1 MKLYLVAGEASGDMH
16 AAALIQRLRE
26 WHPDISFRGQ
36 GGDRMQAAGAELF
49 RHYRRVNYM
58 GFFEVIRHLPALS
71 RALRQTKTD
80 ILTYRPDALILVD
93 YPGFNLRLAR
103 FAKQKG
109 IPVIYYIAPQV
120 WAWHRSR
127 LKNLRRDVD
136 LLITILPFEKDF
148 FGQSGIR
155 TEFAGHPLVERIN
168 QYRKTH
174 PPARAKGKPL
184 IALLPGSRRQE
195 IRQHLPRMLRVTRHF
210 PEYRFAVAGIS
221 LHTPAFYHHMMKD
234 YPAELVT
241 DQTYDLL
248 IRARAA
254 LVSSGTATLETALFD
269 VPQVVCYRSTPISFW
284 IGKQLVKVPFISLVN
299 LIAGKKVVEELIQ
312 NDMNP
317 ARMKASL
324 KRLLQVAERNRI
336 LAGYTVM
343 KSRLGDEKASENAAK
358 FILDSLSESG

>member
-136 LLITILPFEKDF
+136 
-148 FGQSGIR
+148 
-155 TEFAGHPLVERIN
+155 
-168 QYRKTH
+168 
-174 PPARAKGKPL
+174 
-184 IALLPGSRRQE
+184 
-195 IRQHLPRMLRVTRHF
+195 
-210 PEYRFAVAGIS
+210 
-221 LHTPAFYHHMMKD
+221 
-234 YPAELVT
+234 
-241 DQTYDLL
+241 
-248 IRARAA
+248 
-254 LVSSGTATLETALFD
+254 
-269 VPQVVCYRSTPISFW
+269 
-284 IGKQLVKVPFISLVN
+284 
-299 LIAGKKVVEELIQ
+299 
-312 NDMNP
+312 
-317 ARMKASL
+317 
-324 KRLLQVAERNRI
+324 
-336 LAGYTVM
+336 
-343 KSRLGDEKASENAAK
+343 
-358 FILDSLSESG
+358 